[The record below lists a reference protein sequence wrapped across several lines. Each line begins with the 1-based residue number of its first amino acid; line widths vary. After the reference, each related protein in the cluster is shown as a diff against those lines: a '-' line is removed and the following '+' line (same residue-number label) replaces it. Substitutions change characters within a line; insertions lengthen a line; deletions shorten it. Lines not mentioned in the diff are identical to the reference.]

1 MVELVLTALTT
12 PGKPSTQRALARALE
27 AVAVGPADLT
37 GRLPLVQGLVATC
50 HGSVGA
56 VLLPTALAL
65 CETADDVVEL
75 CTTIAG
81 RPERRQKADLLK
93 ELAGPE
99 TTARLGVPAV
109 LAGLDVL
116 AQGADA
122 ALADRVAAARAR
134 LAPCDAAPGAVPGLR
149 APCRRR
155 RPSACGSARCSG
167 RSRSPGTSSAS

>member
-1 MVELVLTALTT
+1 MSRGAVIELVLTALTT
-12 PGKPSTQRALARALE
+12 PGKPSTQRALARTLG
-27 AVAVGPADLT
+27 AVSVETADLA
-37 GRLPLVQGLVATC
+37 GRLPLVQGLIATC

-65 CETADDVVEL
+65 CETLDDVVEL

-93 ELAGPE
+93 ELARRE
-99 TTARLGVPAV
+99 TTARLGLSAV
-109 LAGLDVL
+109 LAGLGLL

-122 ALADRVAAARAR
+122 AWQTAWPLLVPAWRRATRR
-134 LAPCDAAPGAVPGLR
+134 L

-155 RPSACGSARCSG
+155 RPSVCGGARCRASSG
-167 RSRSPGTSSAS
+167 SPGTSSAS